1 MYCRRCSVCVCVCG
15 RTETIT
21 ASQPASQQK
30 KKKSGESIFLSGGRT
45 DGRSYIKPI
54 EGKAESTR
62 TTTVE
67 LYYIFLCV
75 YIIGN
80 GCCCAGSKEPRR
92 ANCWT
97 PNLFSAGGFVMII
110 PSFFFFWLHT
120 HTYRLGECLRHCV
133 WTGNKS
139 RGSLSPFFALV
150 TVWWGGRPS
159 PLRRR

>member
-1 MYCRRCSVCVCVCG
+1 MYCRRCCVCMCG

-21 ASQPASQQK
+21 ASQQKKK

-80 GCCCAGSKEPRR
+80 GCCCCCCAGSKEPLR

-97 PNLFSAGGFVMII
+97 PNLFSAGGGVRYDYSV
-110 PSFFFFWLHT
+110 PFFWATHT
-120 HTYRLGECLRHCV
+120 HIDWANVCAIVCGRETNQEAL
-133 WTGNKS
+133 
-139 RGSLSPFFALV
+139 SLPFSL
-150 TVWWGGRPS
+150 
-159 PLRRR
+159 L